1 MFFSGLFLSGEEI
14 RHAGGSE
21 TVLETLRTQFVQL
34 GNRLGRALGILKPF
48 RHHLAP
54 VCLECPPFPLV
65 GRQDGDVQHQ
75 VFVGESPVFER
86 ISEFLVLT
94 FDIVSPV
101 NVGRGVTE
109 AEVIVPVVV
118 PQLQE

>member
-1 MFFSGLFLSGEEI
+1 MLFSGFLLSCEEI
-14 RHAGGSE
+14 RHSRSSE
-21 TVLETLRTQFVQL
+21 ACLEPFSAELVKFCD
-34 GNRLGRALGILKPF
+34 RLGCALCVLKPF

-54 VCLECPPFPLV
+54 VCLESPPFPLV
-65 GRQDGDVQHQ
+65 RRQDRNVQHQ
-75 VFVGESPVFER
+75 VLVGESPGFER

-109 AEVIVPVVV
+109 ADVIVPVVV